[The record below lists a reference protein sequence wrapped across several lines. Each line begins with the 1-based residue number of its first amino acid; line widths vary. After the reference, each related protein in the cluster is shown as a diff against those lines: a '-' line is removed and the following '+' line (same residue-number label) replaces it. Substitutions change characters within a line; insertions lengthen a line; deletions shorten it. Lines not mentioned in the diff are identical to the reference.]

1 MNELEYFV
9 LSTHGKR
16 CDIMRY
22 MQQLRDLDEWIE
34 YHLSHLRSIAAE
46 RVAYQ
51 KAQARQKQSV
61 NCGGT
66 RGRGCRGRGRGQASA
81 AAAEST
87 LHAHHVHDVDASPQE
102 EGGGNNGDADTVAG
116 AYAAEL
122 HRQFAWHETCVQRR
136 CHEREALAAELAE
149 RCSEVQLSMAS
160 RLANFAAVADV
171 PVTELSG

>member
-9 LSTHGKR
+9 VSTHGNR

-34 YHLSHLRSIAAE
+34 YHLSHLRAIAAE

-51 KAQARQKQSV
+51 KAQARKKQSG

-66 RGRGCRGRGRGQASA
+66 RGRGGRDRGRGRAS

-87 LHAHHVHDVDASPQE
+87 LHAHHMHDVDASPQGE
-102 EGGGNNGDADTVAG
+102 VGGNNGNADTVAG
-116 AYAAEL
+116 AYAAGL
-122 HRQFAWHETCVQRR
+122 QRQFAWHETCVQRR
-136 CHEREALAAELAE
+136 CHEREAVAAELAE
-149 RCSEVQLSMAS
+149 RCSEVRLSMAS